1 MRWYFNDASLQG
13 QFAAPAD
20 STNPSAATPVESFLA
35 ELLAVRPRIHPLRVT
50 RTLATRQVN
59 PGVTLRAAL
68 QQSRKADLRRQ
79 VFVWLDR
86 TGPFM
91 EDDRLY
97 EVDDLFEY
105 RDLDVTYSGLGEAA
119 RRVKAGEQ
127 AHTFSVPGGIVSFA
141 VSSLDVDHGLREERL
156 GVVPVPNVWTI
167 PDLLAGAAND
177 PPIVNWRVLIE
188 VARLRFP
195 RLVIPDSVHQHK
207 MLAREPYS
215 DVIGTRVL
223 TLLGHLNAYMAGRG
237 PDGAEGPA
245 AREIVRQFFEGDRA
259 AFSGESEGNQNRFR
273 SAMTFPA
280 HGSDDETIF
289 AHWHGKISYRV
300 FRLHFEWPVPQNANV
315 LRVVYLGPK
324 LTKD

>member
-13 QFAAPAD
+13 QFATAAD
-20 STNPSAATPVESFLA
+20 STNPGAATPVESFLA

-50 RTLATRQVN
+50 RTIATRQVN
-59 PGVTLRAAL
+59 PGITLRAAL
-68 QQSRKADLRRQ
+68 QQSRRADLRRQ
-79 VFVWLDR
+79 IFVWLDR
-86 TGPFM
+86 TGPFI

-119 RRVKAGEQ
+119 RRVKAGEH
-127 AHTFSVPGGIVSFA
+127 AYTFSVPGGFVNFA
-141 VSSLDVDHGLREERL
+141 VSPLDVEHELREARL
-156 GVVPVPNVWTI
+156 GVVPVPNAWTI
-167 PDLLAGAAND
+167 PDLLACAANE
-177 PPIVNWRVLIE
+177 PPIINWKVLIE

-195 RLVIPDSVHQHK
+195 RLVIPDSVYQHK
-207 MLAREPYS
+207 MLAREAYS
-215 DVIGTRVL
+215 DVIGARVL
-223 TLLGHLNAYMAGRG
+223 TLLGHLDAYMAGRG
-237 PDGAEGPA
+237 PDGAEGAA

-259 AFSGESEGNQNRFR
+259 AFSGESEGNQNKFR
-273 SAMTFPA
+273 SAMTFPVP
-280 HGSDDETIF
+280 GSSEGTIF

-324 LTKD
+324 LTKY